1 MSMRIVRTGFLLLV
15 LAMTALLGIALQKG
29 TAVETDLQTLLP
41 KEQHLTALQ
50 RKVDAIQER
59 QFAEQM
65 IVLIGNKN
73 KQQAENAAQQAAEFL
88 GNTYL
93 FAPINLKQQPNLDT
107 LKAEINQLKI
117 ATLPQSVQRT
127 ILSEPQSYFQKLA
140 QQIVNPFNQQN
151 LLSFA
156 QDSFGFGRFVLPQL
170 QGDSPIQWDSQSGML
185 WTKYQQTYWVLLPLR
200 LKNTDFLQDNSQ
212 FLAQIQQLK
221 SQVTATGNQILMTGS
236 ALFSSYAK
244 QQAQKEM
251 TVMSILGIS
260 LTLALLLFVFRT
272 WRVFYLFIPIG
283 IGLICG
289 MTSVILYFGQIH
301 ALTIVIGTSLVGV
314 LIDFPLH
321 WLVSACGKAQT
332 ASPIVMKQLQK
343 TFFISLLVTL
353 IGYGLLAFTHLPI
366 LQQTALFSATA
377 LICVMLATWLFMPIL
392 FKGYKLQKIF
402 RFSGRVHFKVPKKV
416 KTMGGY
422 AFIIFVVVG
431 IFRSQWHDDIRQ
443 WVNLPKALLQQSM
456 AIRDITKIDLSQQYF
471 LVQADNPQA
480 LLRKDQQVSVWLQT
494 QQKRGAIGHFQ
505 SLGEWLNTAE
515 QQREFIHKFQQ
526 LPPSVYA
533 PLVEIGIPA
542 EYLQKQAQSLSQTPI
557 LDLENA
563 LKLPLAQA
571 KQRLYLGEVLPKIYV
586 SIIPVSGATNS
597 ALMQHFAQKIVGV
610 TWQDKRQAL
619 NQTFQQTR
627 DQALGLKL
635 LSFLLAALLL
645 FKFFGVR
652 DTAKILSIPFAAIII
667 TIGLL
672 GWLAIP
678 ISLFSLFG
686 LLLVSAIGIDY
697 AAYVFSVP
705 DKTTGRY
712 FTIQLAATTTLIS
725 FVLLGL
731 SSTPAVA
738 DFGFSVSIGTIVS
751 VILTFL
757 VHK

>member
-1 MSMRIVRTGFLLLV
+1 MRIVRTGFLLLV

-88 GNTYL
+88 GNTHL

-117 ATLPQSVQRT
+117 ATLPQSEQRT
-127 ILSEPQSYFQKLA
+127 ILSEPQTYFQKLA

-151 LLSFA
+151 LLNFA

-170 QGDSPIQWDSQSGML
+170 QGDSPIQWYSQSGML

-200 LKNTDFLQDNSQ
+200 LKNADFLQDNSQ

-301 ALTIVIGTSLVGV
+301 VLTIVIGTSLVGV

-321 WLVSACGKAQT
+321 WLVSTCGKPQT
-332 ASPIVMKQLQK
+332 ASPVVMKQLQK

-366 LQQTALFSATA
+366 LQQTALFSAAA

-402 RFSGRVHFKVPKKV
+402 RFSGRVH
-416 KTMGGY
+416 
-422 AFIIFVVVG
+422 
-431 IFRSQWHDDIRQ
+431 
-443 WVNLPKALLQQSM
+443 
-456 AIRDITKIDLSQQYF
+456 
-471 LVQADNPQA
+471 
-480 LLRKDQQVSVWLQT
+480 
-494 QQKRGAIGHFQ
+494 
-505 SLGEWLNTAE
+505 
-515 QQREFIHKFQQ
+515 
-526 LPPSVYA
+526 
-533 PLVEIGIPA
+533 
-542 EYLQKQAQSLSQTPI
+542 
-557 LDLENA
+557 
-563 LKLPLAQA
+563 
-571 KQRLYLGEVLPKIYV
+571 
-586 SIIPVSGATNS
+586 
-597 ALMQHFAQKIVGV
+597 
-610 TWQDKRQAL
+610 
-619 NQTFQQTR
+619 
-627 DQALGLKL
+627 
-635 LSFLLAALLL
+635 
-645 FKFFGVR
+645 
-652 DTAKILSIPFAAIII
+652 
-667 TIGLL
+667 
-672 GWLAIP
+672 
-678 ISLFSLFG
+678 
-686 LLLVSAIGIDY
+686 
-697 AAYVFSVP
+697 
-705 DKTTGRY
+705 
-712 FTIQLAATTTLIS
+712 
-725 FVLLGL
+725 
-731 SSTPAVA
+731 
-738 DFGFSVSIGTIVS
+738 
-751 VILTFL
+751 
-757 VHK
+757 